1 MNTQAL
7 INKLRQ
13 QLKQLEQEV
22 LQHDQSQTAQSLRL
36 MEHLTRFDQALFQ
49 QHGGKLYPC
58 IAQIEQSLLQL
69 EKQLQAGISAP
80 VLQASCERIADRF
93 VALKR
98 AINTTTIDLKAQQQ
112 NKNSKKVAYQRKIQQ
127 KHSDAGFGWIAA
139 DVMRNSH
146 QLYEEL
152 NKHFNWEKKIQ
163 FKIEQ
168 LQARLDNCH
177 ITEKIAV
184 QNDLLAM
191 HKRLGKCRQAIH
203 YIEERIQL
211 FERPNKHS

>member
-1 MNTQAL
+1 MNTAQL
-7 INKLRQ
+7 IEKLKQ

-22 LQHDQSQTAQSLRL
+22 LQHDQAQSAKDLRL
-36 MEHLTRFDQALFQ
+36 LEHLERFEQTLFHQ
-49 QHGGKLYPC
+49 SGGKLYPC
-58 IAQIEQSLLQL
+58 IAQLETSLRQL
-69 EKQLQAGISAP
+69 EKQLAAGISPAL
-80 VLQASCERIADRF
+80 LQASCERIADRF

-98 AINTTTIDLKAQQQ
+98 AISTTAIDLKAQQQ
-112 NKNSKKVAYQRKIQQ
+112 NKNSKKVVYQRKMQQ
-127 KHSDAGFGWIAA
+127 RHTDAGFGWIAA
-139 DVMRNSH
+139 EVMRNSH

-152 NKHFNWEKKIQ
+152 NKHLNWEKKIQ

-168 LQARLDNCH
+168 LQAQLDNCH

-191 HKRLGKCRQAIH
+191 HKRLGKCRQAIN
-203 YIEERIQL
+203 YIEDRIQL

>member
-1 MNTQAL
+1 MNTKAL
-7 INKLRQ
+7 LQKLRQ

-22 LQHDQSQTAQSLRL
+22 LQHDQSQSEQNLRL
-36 MEHLTRFDQALFQ
+36 LAHLERFDQALFQ
-49 QHGGKLYPC
+49 QSGGKLYPC
-58 IAQIEQSLLQL
+58 VAQLEHSLQQL
-69 EKQLQAGISAP
+69 EKQLATGISAP
-80 VLQASCERIADRF
+80 VLQASCERLSDRF

-98 AINTTTIDLKAQQQ
+98 AISTTSIDLKAQQQ
-112 NKNSKKVAYQRKIQQ
+112 NKNSKKVAYQRKMQQ
-127 KHSDAGFGWIAA
+127 RHTDSGFGWIAA
-139 DVMRNSH
+139 EVMRNSH

-168 LQARLDNCH
+168 LQAQLDNCH

-211 FERPNKHS
+211 FERPNKQS